1 MNEFTNDAGRSDAG
15 NAAASDSENTS
26 SSSRAQGEPVWRFRG
41 YELRPSEFTTAMVHY
56 YRAEIQRSNT
66 WRNRLD
72 ATTNWAVVATSAAI
86 TFALSAPDNHY
97 GVIILN
103 TLLIALFLWIEARR
117 YRYYELWSLRS
128 RLMETDF
135 FAAMLVPPFRPQP
148 EWAETLAQS
157 LLQPEFPISMW
168 EALGRRFRRNYSWMF
183 LVLGLAWL
191 LKTYIHPDVATSWAE
206 FIARSA
212 LGPISGQIML
222 VAGVAFYVMVFGIGL
237 ATTRLHQA
245 SGEVLGKFE
254 TGDMNLLQAL
264 RQTGR
269 DQADRQPP
277 AARAQAGRSQL
288 LCVIVT
294 SAAQT
299 VSSRILSE
307 MKRGVTA
314 LKGEGMFS
322 GQERSVLLVAIAA
335 TEVAHL
341 KALTRAS
348 DPHAFVIVTP
358 ASEVIGGA
366 FHMPEQAPG

>member
-1 MNEFTNDAGRSDAG
+1 MHEFTHDAAR
-15 NAAASDSENTS
+15 AAASDSENTS
-26 SSSRAQGEPVWRFRG
+26 SSARAQSEPVWRFRG
-41 YELRPSEFTTAMVHY
+41 YELRPSEFNTAMVHY

-86 TFALSAPDNHY
+86 TFALSTPDHHH

-103 TLLIALFLWIEARR
+103 VLLIALFLWIEARR

-148 EWAETLAQS
+148 DWAENLAQS

-168 EALGRRFRRNYSWMF
+168 EAVGRRFRRNYSWMF

-191 LKTYIHPDVATSWAE
+191 LKTYIHPTVANSWPE
-206 FIARSA
+206 FVARSA
-212 LGPISGQIML
+212 LGPIPGQIML
-222 VAGVAFYVMVFGIGL
+222 VVGVAFYVMVFGIGL
-237 ATTRLHQA
+237 ATTRLHRA

-254 TGDMNLLQAL
+254 TGDIDLLRAL
-264 RQTGR
+264 RQNNHKPA
-269 DQADRQPP
+269 DQQPP
-277 AARAQAGRSQL
+277 AAPAQPGRSQL
-288 LCVIVT
+288 LCLIVT
-294 SAAQT
+294 SQAQAIA
-299 VSSRILSE
+299 SHILSE

-314 LKGEGMFS
+314 LKGEGMYS
-322 GQERSVLLVAIAA
+322 GQDRGVLLVAIAA

-341 KALTRAS
+341 KALTQAS
-348 DPHAFVIVTP
+348 DPQAFVVVTP
-358 ASEVIGGA
+358 ATEVVGGA
-366 FHMPEQAPG
+366 FHMGEQSRG

>member
-1 MNEFTNDAGRSDAG
+1 MNEFTNDAGNS
-15 NAAASDSENTS
+15 AASDSDNAS
-26 SSSRAQGEPVWRFRG
+26 SSARRQGEPVWRFRG

-56 YRAEIQRSNT
+56 YRAEIQRGNT

-148 EWAETLAQS
+148 DWAENLAQS

-191 LKTYIHPDVATSWAE
+191 LKTYIHPDVATSWPD
-206 FIARSA
+206 FVARSA
-212 LGPISGQIML
+212 LGPIPGAVML
-222 VAGVAFYVMVFGIGL
+222 IAGAAFYAAIFGIGL
-237 ATTRLHQA
+237 ATTRLHEA

-254 TGDMNLLQAL
+254 TGDIDLLRAL
-264 RQTGR
+264 RQSGWKQGSR
-269 DQADRQPP
+269 P
-277 AARAQAGRSQL
+277 ARAQPARSQL
-288 LCVIVT
+288 LCLIVT
-294 SAAQT
+294 SQGET
-299 VSSRILSE
+299 VSRRILSE

-314 LKGEGMFS
+314 LKGEGGYS
-322 GQERSVLLVAIAA
+322 GQQRGVLLTAIAA

-341 KALTRAS
+341 KALTQES
-348 DPHAFVIVTP
+348 DPRAFVVVMP

-366 FHMPEQAPG
+366 FNASGPARD

>member
-1 MNEFTNDAGRSDAG
+1 MNEFRNDAGHH
-15 NAAASDSENTS
+15 AASGAETAS

-72 ATTNWAVVATSAAI
+72 ATTNWAVVAASAAI
-86 TFALSAPDNHY
+86 TFALSAPEHHH

-135 FAAMLVPPFRPQP
+135 FAAMLVPPFKPQP
-148 EWAETLAQS
+148 DWAENLAQS

-191 LKTYIHPDVATSWAE
+191 LKTLIHPEMATSWQTLIE
-206 FIARSA
+206 RSA
-212 LGPISGQIML
+212 LGPIPGHVTL
-222 VAGVAFYVMVFGIGL
+222 TAGVAFYIVIFGIGL
-237 ATTRLHQA
+237 VTTRLHQA

-254 TGDMNLLQAL
+254 TGDMDLLRAL
-264 RQTGR
+264 RQAGNGKAT
-269 DQADRQPP
+269 RQQR
-277 AARAQAGRSQL
+277 AAATQAGRSQL
-288 LCVIVT
+288 LCLIVT
-294 SAAQT
+294 SQAEMIA
-299 VSSRILSE
+299 SRITVE

-314 LKGEGMFS
+314 LKGQGMFS
-322 GQERSVLLVAIAA
+322 GQERGVLMVALAA

-341 KALTRAS
+341 KALTQTS
-348 DPHAFVIVTP
+348 DPHAFVVVMP
-358 ASEVIGGA
+358 ATEVVGGA
-366 FHMPEQAPG
+366 FHMAEQSRG

>member
-1 MNEFTNDAGRSDAG
+1 
-15 NAAASDSENTS
+15 
-26 SSSRAQGEPVWRFRG
+26 GEPVWRFRG

-86 TFALSAPDNHY
+86 TFALSTPDHHY

-135 FAAMLVPPFRPQP
+135 FAAMLVPPFKPQP
-148 EWAETLAQS
+148 DWAENLAQS
-157 LLQPEFPISMW
+157 LLQPEFPISTW

-191 LKTYIHPDVATSWAE
+191 LKTYIHPDVAGSWPE
-206 FIARSA
+206 FIARSS
-212 LGPISGQIML
+212 LGPIPGQIML
-222 VAGVAFYVMVFGIGL
+222 IAGLVFYAVIFGIGL
-237 ATTRLHQA
+237 ATIRLRQA

-254 TGDMNLLQAL
+254 TGDVDLLRAL
-264 RQTGR
+264 RQTSPKPAGR
-269 DQADRQPP
+269 QSPTAPVQNR
-277 AARAQAGRSQL
+277 RSQL
-288 LCVIVT
+288 LCLIVT
-294 SAAQT
+294 SKAEAI
-299 VSSRILSE
+299 SSRILSE

-314 LKGEGMFS
+314 LKSEGMYS
-322 GQERSVLLVAIAA
+322 SQDRGVLLVAIAA

-358 ASEVIGGA
+358 ATEVIGDI
-366 FHMPEQAPG
+366 FNIPEQRHAG